1 MGIAALVLGII
12 SIIVALIPFCGA
24 IAFVPAIIGLIL
36 GIVDIV
42 NKKKADQP
50 KGMAIAGTVLC
61 GLAILFI
68 ILWLFVIS
76 AGAAVVSEDPN
87 FVNSI
92 LSNAIN
98 YQMTINSTL

>member
-1 MGIAALVLGII
+1 MVMSLIKLSLIHI
-12 SIIVALIPFCGA
+12 SFCGA